1 MLNKDKLGQNEINIR
16 DANTNFIEKANL
28 MNDWFMT
35 AFFQDSIPE
44 TEEVLRIILDNDNLK
59 VTKVE
64 TQRYIQG
71 LGHSLRLDVHATD
84 EMGGQHDIEI
94 QKAAAGARTL
104 RARYHSSMMDS
115 ASLGKNEAFDKLPE
129 TYVIFI
135 TETDVLGGGRQIY
148 HIDRY
153 ISEMEKYFDDKAHI
167 VYVNISAGDDST
179 RLGRL
184 MQDFK
189 ATKASEMNNEILK
202 KRMHMLKET
211 EERKME
217 LYEMYLEQE
226 VNKATKIAEKRGK
239 KLYVMRMLSKGMTV
253 EEISN
258 LIDEPVE
265 EIRSIIVSEEE

>member
-1 MLNKDKLGQNEINIR
+1 
-16 DANTNFIEKANL
+16 
-28 MNDWFMT
+28 
-35 AFFQDSIPE
+35 
-44 TEEVLRIILDNDNLK
+44 
-59 VTKVE
+59 
-64 TQRYIQG
+64 
-71 LGHSLRLDVHATD
+71 
-84 EMGGQHDIEI
+84 
-94 QKAAAGARTL
+94 
-104 RARYHSSMMDS
+104 MM
-115 ASLGKNEAFDKLPE
+115 
-129 TYVIFI
+129 
-135 TETDVLGGGRQIY
+135 LGGGRQIY

-167 VYVNISAGDDST
+167 VYVNISAGDYST
-179 RLGRL
+179 RLGQL

-189 ATKASEMNNEILK
+189 ASKASEMNNEILK

>member
-1 MLNKDKLGQNEINIR
+1 MTIIFD
-16 DANTNFIEKANL
+16 FIK
-28 MNDWFMT
+28 
-35 AFFQDSIPE
+35 
-44 TEEVLRIILDNDNLK
+44 
-59 VTKVE
+59 
-64 TQRYIQG
+64 
-71 LGHSLRLDVHATD
+71 
-84 EMGGQHDIEI
+84 
-94 QKAAAGARTL
+94 
-104 RARYHSSMMDS
+104 
-115 ASLGKNEAFDKLPE
+115 
-129 TYVIFI
+129 
-135 TETDVLGGGRQIY
+135 
-148 HIDRY
+148 
-153 ISEMEKYFDDKAHI
+153 EMEKYFDDKAHI
-167 VYVNISAGDDST
+167 VYVNISAGDDNT

-226 VNKATKIAEKRGK
+226 VNKATKIAEKQGEKRGEK
-239 KLYVMRMLSKGMTV
+239 ETTKRYVLKMLSKGMTV